1 LKTNTS
7 DDEVDS
13 SLSSVETDVDLLLQ
27 DVIEKAANQT
37 DDEPLEGQWKF
48 LSQSRRGGEMAGNL
62 KSGVFDDT
70 LKVSYDS
77 VNEVLKDKMLV
88 EVRHSLEQVRKKLKM
103 QNRTPIDAAA
113 AFAGALPFELL
124 HIMKKW
130 LMDTDS
136 AEGREVTFDDMVEFL
151 RCEIVLRL
159 FGVSSSELSAF
170 DMGDDTVA
178 KYDKVRKAV
187 SLADLPA
194 SKKSKD
200 NTVGA
205 GHVAKTMDP
214 LLVEAVE
221 VLNKEW
227 VGIFFVIGVSWLDI
241 DDDKL
246 NFCSNLWKAYGFKMT
261 PTKDKKLKP
270 VIHITATTGSGHIC
284 HLTPDKLGLK
294 LADMLKTT
302 IEVLCPNEQLR
313 QELTFFIDRGYMELA
328 KAQKVKVTNLIQVME
343 TLKVKFLGTVKES
356 ASFPFYHV
364 DVNEDGMKERGSRMV
379 TQMYGQRS
387 TFIAKKGSIQ
397 ASSMRQGGGKVR
409 AGRLATN
416 QPRAMAN
423 EWVMETSN
431 GDATRRIPHASPPE
445 SIASNASLDRQ
456 AEYHFR
462 LFESCVYVYT
472 REQRTQDW
480 FLLRKFLFSS
490 TSAHAVFNLKAAE
503 FFNTPRLNRLH
514 EEVKQTVR
522 LNPTKVVGLDNVDEH
537 EDEYLPSQ
545 ATRLHARLPSNQNV
559 HSNCTASFW
568 KGRKLKRDGYIK
580 LLDDLGID
588 HPDSSDNSFK
598 IKNCCEML
606 AKYYTDKAKERADS
620 YQDQDIGDDDEQ
632 AQKQASICLL
642 SLMTRQPAHAPLT
655 AHSR

>member
-1 LKTNTS
+1 
-7 DDEVDS
+7 
-13 SLSSVETDVDLLLQ
+13 
-27 DVIEKAANQT
+27 
-37 DDEPLEGQWKF
+37 
-48 LSQSRRGGEMAGNL
+48 
-62 KSGVFDDT
+62 
-70 LKVSYDS
+70 
-77 VNEVLKDKMLV
+77 
-88 EVRHSLEQVRKKLKM
+88 
-103 QNRTPIDAAA
+103 
-113 AFAGALPFELL
+113 
-124 HIMKKW
+124 
-130 LMDTDS
+130 
-136 AEGREVTFDDMVEFL
+136 
-151 RCEIVLRL
+151 
-159 FGVSSSELSAF
+159 
-170 DMGDDTVA
+170 
-178 KYDKVRKAV
+178 
-187 SLADLPA
+187 
-194 SKKSKD
+194 
-200 NTVGA
+200 
-205 GHVAKTMDP
+205 
-214 LLVEAVE
+214 
-221 VLNKEW
+221 
-227 VGIFFVIGVSWLDI
+227 
-241 DDDKL
+241 
-246 NFCSNLWKAYGFKMT
+246 T

-632 AQKQASICLL
+632 AQKQASIFIGTCILEIKTHTGEEAVTNLANDIIEVGEFTETTVGTEEFERAIPNPAYRSQVCQHGAAGGVDFVLIAFCLPGGL
-642 SLMTRQPAHAPLT
+642 PKRMVLVNIPSPARDPILELEKSLMDRYMPGVHDGSQSDFIFPSLGEDFSKAYGYAQEHHTLELWFYIWLAHKKDVENNGTPPTIRRIIDIVTSFWNKCMGNVNILRRVVKSARAVRGKDSKPGALFWFT
-655 AHSR
+655 LFDFIFYQNFYVLLGLQSLHLQQVLGFVSQ